1 MARAFAPQTA
11 VNASRYL
18 IVPCEADG
26 CGAGGM
32 LDTVVSGTA
41 ERISLGMGE
50 NSWRNETIRPLVRQ
64 LRA

>member
-1 MARAFAPQTA
+1 MARFRPHAA
-11 VNASRYL
+11 VNSERYI

-26 CGAGGM
+26 CGAGGV
-32 LDTVVSGTA
+32 LDTAVSGTA